1 MKGQMNGNDDMNQL
15 EELRKEMSANQAE
28 IKYLEDQLNKKD
40 DENIRLKAEN

>member
-28 IKYLEDQLNKKD
+28 IKYLED
-40 DENIRLKAEN
+40 